1 MIAYTTLQN
10 DSRSGFRNIST
21 KLPSYLVQKYF
32 GIIQWHF
39 FHTRLMIEVF
49 MIGPLMCTEKWQKT
63 QQKSSWQIKLEIVNQ
78 HNVLKF
84 INNTVFNYSWSCF
97 TTAFFFPAELHI
109 SLGWKCKKKRKEKK
123 KSKGKK
129 TLRVRER
136 KITTHTKT
144 GHYFSTAGETV
155 KHYFVLF
162 NLSLCNITCN
172 HLGVNQLIPYFKQFY
187 AFHKYDCLTTHG
199 AVYSLHSLVFYG
211 NSTIVIK

>member
-97 TTAFFFPAELHI
+97 TTAFFFLLSYIFHWAENV
-109 SLGWKCKKKRKEKK
+109 KKRKEKK
-123 KSKGKK
+123 
-129 TLRVRER
+129 RVRER
-136 KITTHTKT
+136 KHWEWERERSQHTQRRVIISALQGRQLNTT
-144 GHYFSTAGETV
+144 
-155 KHYFVLF
+155 LF
-162 NLSLCNITCN
+162 CSIWVCAT
-172 HLGVNQLIPYFKQFY
+172 
-187 AFHKYDCLTTHG
+187 
-199 AVYSLHSLVFYG
+199 
-211 NSTIVIK
+211 